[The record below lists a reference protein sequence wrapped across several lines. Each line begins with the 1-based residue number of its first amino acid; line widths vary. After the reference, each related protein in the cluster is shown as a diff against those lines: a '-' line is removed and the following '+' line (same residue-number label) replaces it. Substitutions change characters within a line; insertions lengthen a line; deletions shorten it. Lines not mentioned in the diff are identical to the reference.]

1 MAPSERPEGDWT
13 FVSNHFL
20 VLLVIAEDPGIRMS
34 DVADRLRI
42 TERAVQ
48 RIVRDLADAG
58 YLKRT
63 RVGRRNHYEIHE
75 EMPLRHLET
84 QHRRLAD
91 LLDLISAQQAT
102 RNS

>member
-1 MAPSERPEGDWT
+1 MPPPERTESDWT
-13 FVSNHFL
+13 FVTSHFL

-34 DVADRLRI
+34 DVGDRLGI

-48 RIVRDLADAG
+48 RIVRDLVDTG

-63 RVGRRNHYEIHE
+63 RVGRRNVYEVHE

-84 QHRRLAD
+84 QHHQLGELLA
-91 LLDLISAQQAT
+91 LISARRAT
-102 RNS
+102 ANS

>member
-1 MAPSERPEGDWT
+1 
-13 FVSNHFL
+13 
-20 VLLVIAEDPGIRMS
+20 MS
-34 DVADRLRI
+34 DVADRLGI

-48 RIVRDLADAG
+48 RIVRDLVDAG

-84 QHRRLAD
+84 QHHQLGELLA
-91 LLDLISAQQAT
+91 LISARRAT
-102 RNS
+102 ANS